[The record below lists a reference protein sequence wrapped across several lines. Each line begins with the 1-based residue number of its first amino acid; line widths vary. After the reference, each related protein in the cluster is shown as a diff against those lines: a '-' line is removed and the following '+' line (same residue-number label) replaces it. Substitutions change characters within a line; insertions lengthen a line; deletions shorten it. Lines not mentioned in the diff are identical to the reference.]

1 MVLSPALRRP
11 RLAAVLLV
19 AVLGVLPACAG
30 ADDAAQPGEGGTARS
45 TLLGSGSEAASQAL
59 EGAVGVAQA
68 LAVPD
73 GASLRV
79 RGHLVGQP
87 TAPGTVVRGSFPDDL
102 ALAVADDPQ
111 ERDPSRMLLV
121 QLPEELRGT
130 WGLASHP
137 ALLGAEVVLDGERA
151 AYFSAPGLK
160 RVTAVALVDPA
171 APIGPGAPAPTGV
184 PADPPADL
192 PAELVGYYADAEGR
206 TGEDLARALHEIIST
221 DVDRLRYDEL
231 WEALRD
237 TDADPG
243 APGRVIELYTGDS
256 VPGGANGGDPDEW
269 NREHVWPQSR
279 GGFGTSAGPGTDLH
293 HVRPADVSV
302 NADRSSLDFDD
313 GGSPQGEADDTYR
326 DADSWEPRDAVKGD
340 VARMVLYMAV
350 RYEGGDGYADLEVSE
365 EVGRRDLD
373 ALGYLGRLSTL
384 LRWHEQD
391 PPDAFER
398 ARNDAIHETWQGNRN
413 PFVDRPEWVSAIW

>member
-1 MVLSPALRRP
+1 MRLPLAPRP
-11 RLAAVLLV
+11 RRLAAVLLV
-19 AVLGVLPACAG
+19 GVLSVLPACAG
-30 ADDAAQPGEGGTARS
+30 GQDAGAGADPAGGAGRTALFGSGTDAAPLDEA
-45 TLLGSGSEAASQAL
+45 LGD
-59 EGAVGVAQA
+59 AVGVAQA
-68 LAVPD
+68 LASAD
-73 GASLRV
+73 GAELTV

-87 TAPGTVVRGSFPDDL
+87 TAPGTVVRGAFPDDL
-102 ALAVADDPQ
+102 ALAVADDPE
-111 ERDPSRMLLV
+111 ERDPARMLLV
-121 QLPEELRGT
+121 QLPEGLRGT
-130 WGLASHP
+130 WGLASRP
-137 ALLGAEVVLDGERA
+137 GLLGAEVVLAGERA
-151 AYFSAPGLK
+151 SYFAAPGLK
-160 RVTAVALVDPA
+160 QVTAIALVEPTA
-171 APIGPGAPAPTGV
+171 SPAPAGESPEG
-184 PADPPADL
+184 PAGDL
-192 PAELVGYYADAEGR
+192 PPELVEYYADAEGR
-206 TGEDLARALHEIIST
+206 TGEDLALALHEIIST
-221 DVDRLRYDEL
+221 DVERLRYDEL

-237 TDADPG
+237 TDADPD

-256 VPGGANGGDPDEW
+256 VPGDANGGDPDEW

-279 GGFGTSAGPGTDLH
+279 GGFGTASGPGTDLH

-313 GGSPQGEADDTYR
+313 GGSAQGEADETYR

-350 RYEGGDGYADLEVSE
+350 RYEGGDGFADLEVTE

-398 ARNDAIHETWQGNRN
+398 ARNDAIFETWQGNRN